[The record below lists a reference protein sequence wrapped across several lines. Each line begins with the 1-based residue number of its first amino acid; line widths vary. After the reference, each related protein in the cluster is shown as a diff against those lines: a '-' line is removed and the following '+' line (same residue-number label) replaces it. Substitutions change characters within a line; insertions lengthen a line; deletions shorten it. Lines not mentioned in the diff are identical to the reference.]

1 MNNKSKII
9 VLVSFIIIIIGI
21 IIINNIDSNSIIENL
36 ENQENSQNKGNEI
49 NIPKSSCISGCVISF
64 DDCTYLND
72 GTSKC
77 KWSNLYKFSK
87 TDYNESYQESCDSC
101 TPITNVIYNNISKD
115 DNKNS
120 YTITYKGNQIT
131 LKNGEYMNQHGKVKK
146 LPKPKHL
153 PSLNKNQ
160 TLSNADLDELSGGD
174 EETSNSIESNTS
186 SNTNISPSTS
196 PSTSK
201 SKTASA
207 NFNNNINGKISN
219 DDIIAALSDHIKT
232 TFGNYLNGIVS
243 NHMNNRNIGS
253 NLNTS
258 PHSNIQ
264 YTNLD
269 SSLTNLANAN
279 SSNRIMT
286 DNPYTQY
293 GSCTNSYGQQM
304 QCPKPYDYRPPL
316 SN

>member
-9 VLVSFIIIIIGI
+9 VLVSFIIIVIGI

-49 NIPKSSCISGCVISF
+49 NIPKSNCISGCVISF

-101 TPITNVIYNNISKD
+101 TPITNIIYNNISKD

-120 YTITYKGNQIT
+120 YTISYKGNQIT
-131 LKNGEYMNQHGKVKK
+131 LKNGEYMNQGGKVKK
-146 LPKPKHL
+146 LPRPKHL

-160 TLSNADLDELSGGD
+160 TLSNADLDELSSGD
-174 EETSNSIESNTS
+174 EETTNSVVPNIS
-186 SNTNISPSTS
+186 SNTNITPSAGPSVTPSPST
-196 PSTSK
+196 
-201 SKTASA
+201 
-207 NFNNNINGKISN
+207 NFNNNTINGKISN
-219 DDIIAALSDHIKT
+219 DDIIAALSSHIKS
-232 TFGNYLNGIVS
+232 TFGNYLNSIVS

-279 SSNRIMT
+279 SSNRIVN
-286 DNPYTQY
+286 DNPYIQN
-293 GSCTNSYGQQM
+293 GSCTNSQGQQM

>member
-9 VLVSFIIIIIGI
+9 VLTSFVIIIIAI

-36 ENQENSQNKGNEI
+36 ENQKDSQNKESKDKKENEI

-64 DDCTYLND
+64 DDCTYLNN

-77 KWSNLYKFSK
+77 KWSNYFN
-87 TDYNESYQESCDSC
+87 YNNTNYDETYEQNCDSC
-101 TPITNVIYNNISKD
+101 PVISGISYENISTD
-115 DNKNS
+115 DNKNI
-120 YTITYKGNQIT
+120 YHFKYKNKKIT
-131 LKNGEYMNQHGKVKK
+131 LKNGEYMDQEGKVKK

-153 PSLNKNQ
+153 APLTKNQ
-160 TLSNADLDELSGGD
+160 KLSNADLDELTGGD
-174 EETSNSIESNTS
+174 DEITNSIESNTS
-186 SNTNISPSTS
+186 SNTKTS
-196 PSTSK
+196 PST
-201 SKTASA
+201 
-207 NFNNNINGKISN
+207 NLDNNINGKVSN
-219 DDIIAALSDHIKT
+219 DDIISALSTHIKS
-232 TFGNYLNGIVS
+232 TFGNYLNSIVS

-279 SSNRIMT
+279 SSNRIMN
-286 DNPYTQY
+286 DNPYIQNV
-293 GSCTNSYGQQM
+293 SCSNSQGQQM
-304 QCPKPYDYRPPL
+304 QCPKPYDYKPPL

>member
-9 VLVSFIIIIIGI
+9 VLISFIIIIIGI
-21 IIINNIDSNSIIENL
+21 IIINNIDSNSTIENL
-36 ENQENSQNKGNEI
+36 ENQDNSQNKESKYKKENEI

-72 GTSKC
+72 NTSKC

-87 TDYNESYQESCDSC
+87 TDYSESYQESCDSC
-101 TPITNVIYNNISKD
+101 TPITNVIYNNVSKD
-115 DNKNS
+115 DNNNS

-131 LKNGEYMNQHGKVKK
+131 LKNGEYMNQDGKVNK
-146 LPKPKHL
+146 LPKPKNL
-153 PSLNKNQ
+153 PYLNKNQ
-160 TLSNADLDELSGGD
+160 TLSNADLDDLSGGD
-174 EETSNSIESNTS
+174 DETTNTVVPNIS
-186 SNTNISPSTS
+186 SNASSSASPSS
-196 PSTSK
+196 
-201 SKTASA
+201 
-207 NFNNNINGKISN
+207 NLNNNINGKVSN
-219 DDIIAALSDHIKT
+219 DDIIAALSSHIKT
-232 TFGNYLNGIVS
+232 IFGNYLNSIVS

-279 SSNRIMT
+279 SSNRIMN
-286 DNPYTQY
+286 DNPYIQN
-293 GSCTNSYGQQM
+293 GSCTNSQGQQI